1 MTWVSG
7 RMYLYRACD
16 GIKVMLH
23 AADLT
28 VAELPPAHE
37 DCLFRACF
45 PDTFVLVIL
54 GASGLV
60 FVIM

>member
-1 MTWVSG
+1 
-7 RMYLYRACD
+7 MYLYRACD